1 MNWKAKIKD
10 MVCFNSKPN
19 SKMVIY
25 RIKRM
30 WHDKDNTVELVRLE
44 KSELSTALDN
54 TFNHPTLRHVAT
66 DLIDA
71 THHIITKYKDYDW
84 VYDDVESDI
93 IITNIEHLQPV
104 GKTFLDLLEMG
115 KMHEHD

>member
-1 MNWKAKIKD
+1 M
-10 MVCFNSKPN
+10 
-19 SKMVIY
+19 
-25 RIKRM
+25 
-30 WHDKDNTVELVRLE
+30 
-44 KSELSTALDN
+44 
-54 TFNHPTLRHVAT
+54 
-66 DLIDA
+66 IDA

-104 GKTFLDLLEMG
+104 GKTFLDLIEMG